1 MAFGKYSHYA
11 VRVGKVPG
19 VYTSWDECEAQV
31 LGVPKA
37 KYKGFNSLQDA
48 LAFVNGGA
56 ETQKKKAPSLSLDSL
71 SPKMA
76 NLGVGSSHM
85 GATQIGMTWMVA
97 FKSGFDRGEEMEL
110 YLVRACVKLHVGSP
124 IFERRE
130 FYSEYGQRMYYFSA
144 KLSCEEKGLMLEVQ
158 GCCCHDEG
166 RAREDAAFNLLDK
179 LLTQTGNSIMDFNY
193 RRLCAV
199 NQQIA
204 EMQNLQEGRMG
215 QRLREV
221 ERDCEALRKQLEIYQ
236 TSLGMKFEV

>member
-1 MAFGKYSHYA
+1 MASGKYSHYA
-11 VRVGKVPG
+11 VRVGKVPS

-31 LGVPKA
+31 SGVPKA

-56 ETQKKKAPSLSLDSL
+56 ETQKKKAPLLSLDSL

-76 NLGVGSSHM
+76 NFGVGSSHM
-85 GATQIGMTWMVA
+85 GATQMGMTGMVA
-97 FKSGFDRGEEMEL
+97 FKSGFDRGDVDYVSKTQEEAFSL
-110 YLVRACVKLHVGSP
+110 RRRWSYTWY
-124 IFERRE
+124 ERLR
-130 FYSEYGQRMYYFSA
+130 
-144 KLSCEEKGLMLEVQ
+144 CEEKGLMLEVQ
-158 GCCCHDEG
+158 GYCCHDEG

-193 RRLCAV
+193 RRLCAA
-199 NQQIA
+199 NQQIE